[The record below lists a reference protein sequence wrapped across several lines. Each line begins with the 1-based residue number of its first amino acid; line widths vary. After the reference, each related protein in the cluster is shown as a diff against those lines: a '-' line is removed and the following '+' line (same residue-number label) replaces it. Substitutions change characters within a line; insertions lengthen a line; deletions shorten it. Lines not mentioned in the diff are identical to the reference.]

1 MPQMKYLILLKKP
14 NWKISL
20 NKFVNKLQIRNKIIK
35 IRKKKFDKDF
45 KIDLVKFISFLKI
58 NKLNFKSIGGYYPSN
73 YEIDDLNILD
83 LLEKKNFKVSLPIIK
98 KDNQMN
104 FYSWSRND
112 PLKINK
118 FGIPEPVSSKIF
130 YPDILLVPLVAYDN
144 SFNRLGYGGGYYDR
158 YIEKI
163 EKIKKVTKIG
173 LAFSFQKISSIPIS
187 QYDKKL
193 DFIVTEKEIL
203 Q

>member
-1 MPQMKYLILLKKP
+1 
-14 NWKISL
+14 
-20 NKFVNKLQIRNKIIK
+20 VNKSQIRNKIIK
-35 IRKKKFDKDF
+35 IRKKKFNKDL
-45 KIDLVKFISFLKI
+45 KINLGKFISLLKI
-58 NKLNFKSIGGYYPSN
+58 DKLNFKSIGGYYPSN
-73 YEIDDLNILD
+73 YEIDDLDILD
-83 LLEKKNFKVSLPIIK
+83 LFEKNFFKVSLPIIE

-130 YPDILLVPLVAYDN
+130 YPDILLVPLVAYDV
-144 SFNRLGYGGGYYDR
+144 SLNRLGYGGGYYDR

-163 EKIKKVTKIG
+163 EKVKKVMKIG
-173 LAFSFQKISSIPIS
+173 LAFSFQKISSIPINE
-187 QYDKKL
+187 YDKRL

-203 Q
+203 K